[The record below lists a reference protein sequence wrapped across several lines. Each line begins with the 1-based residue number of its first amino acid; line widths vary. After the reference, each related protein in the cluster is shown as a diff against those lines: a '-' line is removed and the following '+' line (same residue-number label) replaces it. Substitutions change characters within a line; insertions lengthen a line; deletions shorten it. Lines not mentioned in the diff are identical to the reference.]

1 MFKTMT
7 TMGAIALLAISAQP
21 VLADDDDNGRWYE
34 VTVTNI
40 TPGSGM
46 VAGQIFN
53 GLVVATHNANFRLF
67 TLGQPASD
75 GLAAVAEDA
84 DTSELVLDLM
94 DDPDV
99 QDVQTNSNAPI
110 LPGDSASVT
119 VSADKRHRFLS
130 LATMLVTTN
139 DAFAALNGVR
149 LPRRGSTSFFSVAYD
164 AGSEAN
170 TENCSDI
177 PGPPCGNPFKRVP
190 VGAEGYVSVH
200 SGIHGIGSPL
210 DIVPE
215 DRDWRNPVT
224 WITVR
229 SLSRDDNDHEDDDKH
244 RDKHKHKDK
253 DDDD

>member
-7 TMGAIALLAISAQP
+7 TMGAMALLAISAQP

-53 GLVVATHNANFRLF
+53 GLVVATHNKYFRLF
-67 TLGQPASD
+67 TLGLPASD

-84 DTSELVLDLM
+84 DTSVLVPALM
-94 DDPDV
+94 ADPDV
-99 QDVQTNSNAPI
+99 QDVQTNPDDPI
-110 LPGDSASVT
+110 LPGESGSVT
-119 VSADKRHRFLS
+119 VTADKRHRFLS

-139 DAFAALNGVR
+139 DAFATLNGVR
-149 LPRRGSTSFFSVAYD
+149 LPRKGSTSFFSVAYD

-170 TENCSDI
+170 TEECSDI
-177 PGPPCGNPFKRVP
+177 PGPPCGNNFHPDIE
-190 VGAEGYVSVH
+190 AEGYVSVH
-200 SGIHGIGSPL
+200 SGIHGIG
-210 DIVPE
+210 DIFPE
-215 DRDWRNPVT
+215 ERDWRNPVA

-229 SLSRDDNDHEDDDKH
+229 SLSG
-244 RDKHKHKDK
+244 
-253 DDDD
+253 DDDDYL